1 MHLDVA
7 NIGIAKPILEAIPL
21 TTDKTEQILESCG
34 LSPLLL
40 YRPMG
45 LVPLHA
51 GEEMIVRAQEKSG
64 DSLFCFRSLRLFE
77 GPNTSQLI
85 NIPLETHTVALDGVR
100 NLVDGINGVFTGG
113 RFYFQLGP
121 HSFWIARTTGT
132 TVWTDTWPIVQ
143 YNLSVILEGMRQ
155 LLGSDVAPIAA
166 AIPLPVVPGELP
178 EDLSEIPFETAS
190 SRIGLSFSRTL
201 LTRKLIDEKCPTN
214 EAEDGQYSALS
225 EVNFD
230 IVACSIRHAIG
241 TARTERLASRLA
253 NSFGMS
259 LRSYQRHLKRLGT
272 SHGELLADARLSIA
286 RDLLTQAHYSV
297 TEIAFEL
304 GYRHPG
310 DFTRFF
316 KQRVGLS
323 PSKFRSLSFSPKV
336 SKTVP
341 PMLFHSAIT

>member
-7 NIGIAKPILEAIPL
+7 NVGVAKPILQAIPL

-40 YRPMG
+40 YRPVG

-64 DSLFCFRSLRLFE
+64 DSLFCFRSLHLFE
-77 GPNTSQLI
+77 GPNTSRLI
-85 NIPLETHTVALDGVR
+85 NIPLETHTVALNGVR
-100 NLVDGINGVFTGG
+100 NLIDGINGVFTGG

-132 TVWTDTWPIVQ
+132 TAWTDTWPIVQ
-143 YNLSVILEGMRQ
+143 YNLSIILEGMRQ
-155 LLGSDVAPIAA
+155 LLGPDIAPIAA
-166 AIPLPVVPGELP
+166 SIPLPAVPDELP
-178 EDLSEIPFETAS
+178 ADLSGIPFETAS

-201 LTRKLIDEKCPTN
+201 LARKLIDEECPAN

-225 EVNFD
+225 EVNSD
-230 IVACSIRHAIG
+230 IVARSMRHAIG
-241 TARTERLASRLA
+241 ATQTERLASRLA
-253 NSFGMS
+253 SSFGMS

-272 SHGELLADARLSIA
+272 SHAELLADARLSIA
-286 RDLLTQAHYSV
+286 RDLLALEHWTV
-297 TEIAFEL
+297 TGIAFEL

-323 PSKFRSLSFSPKV
+323 PSKFRSLSLCPKD
-336 SKTVP
+336 S
-341 PMLFHSAIT
+341 